1 MYKIY
6 DFRTRKDRKDIKL
19 MKFVMTT
26 LYSSESRLPDNLNE
40 SEEKILS
47 LINRKIETN
56 TFLLSLIYY
65 KRLIDK
71 SDPYWSWVG
80 VLILSDGYLNDISYN
95 NNAWKGVLNTT
106 KQKIVELKKKILVDL
121 DYSLFC
127 KREDYINIK
136 NSFEEYIIDSFIE
149 KYL

>member
-6 DFRTRKDRKDIKL
+6 DFRVRKDIKL
-19 MKFVMTT
+19 MKFVMAT

-71 SDPYWSWVG
+71 SDPYWYWVG
-80 VLILSDGYLNDISYN
+80 VLILSDGYLNDKSYDN
-95 NNAWKGVLNTT
+95 NSWKCVLNTT
-106 KQKIVELKKKILVDL
+106 KQKIVELKKTILVDL

-136 NSFEEYIIDSFIE
+136 NSFREHS
-149 KYL
+149 K